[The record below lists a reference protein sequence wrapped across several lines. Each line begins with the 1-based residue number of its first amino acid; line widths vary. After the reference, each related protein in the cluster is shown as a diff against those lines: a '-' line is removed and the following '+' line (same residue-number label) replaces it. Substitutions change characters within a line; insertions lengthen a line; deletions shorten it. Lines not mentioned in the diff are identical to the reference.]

1 MTSRSIRSSAHMAV
15 LIAGLTTGLLASAAA
30 FAQVTVQDAWVRGTV
45 PGQTSSGAFMTLQ
58 SADGAKVVGVSTPVA
73 GTAEIHE
80 MKMEG
85 NVMRM
90 RAVPALD
97 LPKGQAVQLK
107 PGGYHVM
114 LMDVKQPLVKDAT
127 VPLTLKVE
135 LADKRVVEQK
145 VEARVRDLTA
155 GNMPAMHHDHGGE
168 HKH

>member
-1 MTSRSIRSSAHMAV
+1 MTMSRSIRSSARLAV
-15 LIAGLTTGLLASAAA
+15 LMAGLTTGLLASATA

-58 SADGAKVVGVSTPVA
+58 SAEGAKVVGVSTPVA

-90 RAVPALD
+90 RALPSLD
-97 LPKGQAVQLK
+97 LPKGQTVQLK

-127 VPLTLKVE
+127 VPITLKVE
-135 LADKRVVEQK
+135 LADKRVVEQRVDAK
-145 VEARVRDLTA
+145 VRDLTA
-155 GNMPAMHHDHGGE
+155 GNMPAMNHGGE

>member
-1 MTSRSIRSSAHMAV
+1 MMTSRSIRSSARLAMLCA
-15 LIAGLTTGLLASAAA
+15 GLLASAAA

-73 GTAEIHE
+73 GSAEIHE

-85 NVMRM
+85 DVMRM
-90 RAVPALD
+90 RAMPSLD
-97 LPKGQAVQLK
+97 LPKGQTVQLK

-114 LMDVKQPLVKDAT
+114 LMNLKQPLVKDTT

-155 GNMPAMHHDHGGE
+155 GNMPAMNHGGE

>member
-1 MTSRSIRSSAHMAV
+1 MTSRSIRTSARLAAMA
-15 LIAGLTTGLLASAAA
+15 AGLLVSAAA

-80 MKMEG
+80 MKMDG
-85 NVMRM
+85 DVMRM
-90 RAVPALD
+90 RALPSLD

-114 LMDVKQPLVKDAT
+114 LMDVKQPLVKDAI
-127 VPLTLKVE
+127 VPITLKVE

-145 VEARVRDLTA
+145 VEAKVRDFTA
-155 GNMPAMHHDHGGE
+155 GNMPAMNHGGE

>member
-1 MTSRSIRSSAHMAV
+1 MMTSRSIRSSACLAV
-15 LIAGLTTGLLASAAA
+15 LAAGLLASAAA

-58 SADGAKVVGVSTPVA
+58 SADGAKVLGVSTPVA

-90 RAVPALD
+90 RAVQSLE
-97 LPKGQAVQLK
+97 LPKGQTVQLK

-114 LMDVKQPLVKDAT
+114 LMD
-127 VPLTLKVE
+127 LKRP
-135 LADKRVVEQK
+135 LADGEAVPMTLRFVDAKGVASEQN
-145 VEARVRDLTA
+145 VQLPVSAAAPGGEAM
-155 GNMPAMHHDHGGE
+155 GGGE
-168 HKH
+168 HQHKH

>member
-1 MTSRSIRSSAHMAV
+1 MTSRSIRSSARLAV
-15 LIAGLTTGLLASAAA
+15 LTAGLLASAAA

-58 SADGAKVVGVSTPVA
+58 SAEGAKVVGVSTPVA

-85 NVMRM
+85 DVMRM
-90 RAVPALD
+90 RAMPSLE
-97 LPKGQAVQLK
+97 LPKGQTVQLK

-114 LMDVKQPLVKDAT
+114 LMNLKQPLVKDTT
-127 VPLTLKVE
+127 VPITLKVE

-145 VEARVRDLTA
+145 VDARVRDLTA
-155 GNMPAMHHDHGGE
+155 GNMSGMNHGGG

>member
-1 MTSRSIRSSAHMAV
+1 MTQSRSIRTSVRLALLGA
-15 LIAGLTTGLLASAAA
+15 GLLASAAA

-58 SADGAKVVGVSTPVA
+58 AADGAKLVGVSTPVA

-90 RAVPALD
+90 RAVQSLD
-97 LPKGQAVQLK
+97 LPKGQTVQLK

-114 LMDVKQPLVKDAT
+114 LMDLKQPLAKDTT
-127 VPLTLKVE
+127 VPITLKVE

-145 VEARVRDLTA
+145 VDAKVRDLTA
-155 GNMPAMHHDHGGE
+155 GNMPAMKHDHDGE

>member
-1 MTSRSIRSSAHMAV
+1 
-15 LIAGLTTGLLASAAA
+15 
-30 FAQVTVQDAWVRGTV
+30 
-45 PGQTSSGAFMTLQ
+45 MTLQ
-58 SADGAKVVGVSTPVA
+58 AADGAKVVGVSTPVA

-90 RAVPALD
+90 RAVPSLD
-97 LPKGQAVQLK
+97 LPKGQSVQLK

-114 LMDVKQPLVKDAT
+114 LMDLKQPLSKDTT
-127 VPLTLKVE
+127 VPITLKVE

-145 VEARVRDLTA
+145 VDAKVRDLTA
-155 GNMPAMHHDHGGE
+155 GNMPAMNHGHDQSGGE

>member
-1 MTSRSIRSSAHMAV
+1 MTQSRSIRTSARLAAMA
-15 LIAGLTTGLLASAAA
+15 AGLLVSAAA

-80 MKMEG
+80 MKMDG

-90 RAVPALD
+90 KALPSLD

-114 LMDVKQPLVKDAT
+114 LMDLKQPLVKDT
-127 VPLTLKVE
+127 VVPIMLKVE

-145 VEARVRDLTA
+145 VEAKVRDLTA
-155 GNMPAMHHDHGGE
+155 GNMPAMNHGGE

>member
-1 MTSRSIRSSAHMAV
+1 MMTSRSMRLSVRLAA
-15 LIAGLTTGLLASAAA
+15 LAAGLLVGAAA

-45 PGQTSSGAFMTLQ
+45 PGQTASGAFMTLQ
-58 SADGAKVVGVSTPVA
+58 STDGARVVGVSTPVA

-90 RAVPALD
+90 RAMPSLD
-97 LPKGQAVQLK
+97 LPKGQTVQLK

-114 LMDVKQPLVKDAT
+114 LMDLKQPLVKDT
-127 VPLTLKVE
+127 IVPITLKVE

-145 VEARVRDLTA
+145 VEAKVRDLTA
-155 GNMPAMHHDHGGE
+155 GNMPAMGHGGE

>member
-1 MTSRSIRSSAHMAV
+1 MMSRSNRSSVCLAV
-15 LIAGLTTGLLASAAA
+15 LTAGLLASAAA

-58 SADGAKVVGVSTPVA
+58 SADGAKVVGVTTPVA

-90 RAVPALD
+90 RAVPSLE
-97 LPKGQAVQLK
+97 LPKGQTVQLK

-114 LMDVKQPLVKDAT
+114 LMDLKQPLAKDAT

-155 GNMPAMHHDHGGE
+155 GNMPAMNHGGE

>member
-1 MTSRSIRSSAHMAV
+1 MMTSRSIGFSARMAV
-15 LIAGLTTGLLASAAA
+15 LAAGLLAGTTA
-30 FAQVTVQDAWVRGTV
+30 FAQLTVQDAWVRGTV

-58 SADGAKVVGVSTPVA
+58 SAEGAKVVGVSTPVA

-90 RAVPALD
+90 KAVPALD
-97 LPKGQAVQLK
+97 VPKGQTVQLK

-127 VPLTLKVE
+127 VPITLKVE

-145 VEARVRDLTA
+145 MDAKVRDLTA
-155 GNMPAMHHDHGGE
+155 GNMPAKHHDHGGE
-168 HKH
+168 HQH

>member
-1 MTSRSIRSSAHMAV
+1 MMTSRSIRCSARVAV
-15 LIAGLTTGLLASAAA
+15 LAAGLLAGTAAL
-30 FAQVTVQDAWVRGTV
+30 AQVTVQDPWVRGTV

-58 SADGAKVVGVSTPVA
+58 SAEGAKVVGVSTPVA

-90 RAVPALD
+90 RALPSLD

-114 LMDVKQPLVKDAT
+114 LMDVKQPLVKDTT
-127 VPLTLKVE
+127 VPLTLRIE
-135 LADKRVVEQK
+135 LADKRIVEQK
-145 VEARVRDLTA
+145 VDAKVRDLTA
-155 GNMPAMHHDHGGE
+155 GNMPAKHHDHGGE
-168 HKH
+168 HQH